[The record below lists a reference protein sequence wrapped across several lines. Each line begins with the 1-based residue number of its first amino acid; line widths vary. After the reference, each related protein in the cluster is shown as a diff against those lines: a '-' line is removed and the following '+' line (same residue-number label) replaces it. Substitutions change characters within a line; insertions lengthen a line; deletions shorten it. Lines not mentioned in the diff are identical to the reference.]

1 MVGAEGVRPVTT
13 STAPTTGGALLGRGG
28 GLRALQLRRVAL
40 LLVLAAA
47 VVVCAL
53 LSVAVGAKPIP
64 LGDVWSALVDP
75 AGGENDIVVRSLRIP
90 RTVLGIVV
98 GIALGLAGALM
109 QGHTRNP
116 LAEPGILGVNA
127 GAAFAVVFAIYT
139 LGITSPYGF
148 IWFAFAGAL
157 VASVVVF
164 VIGSLGRASAT
175 PVTLALAG
183 TAVTVFLFAL
193 VQALVLLDQQTLDV
207 YRFWVVGGLAGRG
220 PALIIQVLPFL
231 VAGILLALANA
242 PALNTLSLGEDVARA
257 LGQSVAA
264 TRIVGVAAITLL
276 AGGAVAAAGPIAFLG
291 LVVPHIA
298 RYLGGPDHR
307 WLLPYSALLGAV
319 LMLLADVVGRVVVRP
334 GELQVGIVL
343 AIVGAP
349 FFIALVRRRR
359 LMTL

>member
-1 MVGAEGVRPVTT
+1 
-13 STAPTTGGALLGRGG
+13 
-28 GLRALQLRRVAL
+28 VAL
-40 LLVLAAA
+40 LLVLVAA
-47 VVVCAL
+47 VVACAL

-64 LGDVWSALVDP
+64 LGDVWAALVDP
-75 AGGENDIVVRSLRIP
+75 AGGENDIVVRALRIP
-90 RTVLGIVV
+90 RTVLGILV
-98 GIALGLAGALM
+98 GVALGLAGALM

-127 GAAFAVVFAIYT
+127 GAAFAVVVAIYT
-139 LGITSPYGF
+139 LGITSAYGF

-164 VIGSLGRASAT
+164 VIGSLGQGATT

-183 TAVTVFLFAL
+183 TAVTVFLLAL

-220 PALIIQVLPFL
+220 PELIVQVLPFL
-231 VAGILLALANA
+231 AAGVLLALANA
-242 PALNTLSLGEDVARA
+242 PALNTLSLGEDVARS
-257 LGQSVAA
+257 LGQSVVV

-291 LVVPHIA
+291 LVVPHIG

-319 LMLLADVVGRVVVRP
+319 LMLLADVVGRVVARP